1 MENYKTAISCD
12 AGNIQINE
20 THIKYEIHAVHKY
33 VGIFQR
39 LLSLNW
45 INFFHVIGAR
55 CFSDG
60 HQKLFGISCFVLA
73 LICVNIMIWW
83 IFLQR
88 QFTYIPGHK
97 DCEKDDYTC

>member
-45 INFFHVIGAR
+45 INFFHEMGIPHICHILYTG
-55 CFSDG
+55 
-60 HQKLFGISCFVLA
+60 KIFG
-73 LICVNIMIWW
+73 
-83 IFLQR
+83 
-88 QFTYIPGHK
+88 
-97 DCEKDDYTC
+97 E